1 MSFDQFRWGCA
12 LAAVLALGSLTLA
25 GQGEDGMNHK
35 NQQVIR
41 RTRGDGRW
49 FPDDK
54 AALSKMI
61 NEYIDAAQVSPI
73 KGRIIGAISPHAGYV
88 YSGPIAGY
96 VFRALREQARKGE
109 APDTV
114 VILGLS
120 HQGGCRGVAL
130 MDGDAV
136 RSPLG
141 ETALDKDAAALLASN
156 RPSIYLDY
164 APHNGEHSAENQIP
178 FVQTV
183 LPGAR
188 LVVGLIG
195 DHEAK
200 TFDELSAGLL
210 ELAKKRKL
218 LVIAS
223 SDLLHDPDYNHV
235 TQTDQASLK
244 NVAAMKTQELLDRW
258 SYDNQIFCGMSAVNA
273 TMRFVEKQGCREGI
287 VLRYSNTGD
296 DHPDSRGKWV
306 VGYGAV
312 VFPLPAPRG
321 AAARP

>member
-1 MSFDQFRWGCA
+1 
-12 LAAVLALGSLTLA
+12 
-25 GQGEDGMNHK
+25 MNHK

-41 RTRGDGRW
+41 RTHGDGRW
-49 FPDDK
+49 FPGDK
-54 AALSKMI
+54 AALGKMI
-61 NEYIDAAQVSPI
+61 NEYIGAAQVSPI
-73 KGRIIGAISPHAGYV
+73 KGRIIGAISPHAGYI

-96 VFRALREQARKGE
+96 VFRVIKDQAAKGE

-130 MDGDAV
+130 MDGDAI

-141 ETALDKDAAALLASN
+141 ETALDKDAAALLTSN
-156 RPSIYLDY
+156 RPSVCLNY

-178 FVQTV
+178 FVQSA
-183 LPGAR
+183 LPNAR

-195 DHEAK
+195 DHEAE
-200 TFDELSAGLL
+200 TFNELSVGLG

-223 SDLLHDPDYNHV
+223 SDLLHDPDYSRV
-235 TQTDQASLK
+235 TRTDQASLK
-244 NVAAMKTQELLDRW
+244 NVAAMKTQELLERW
-258 SYDNQIFCGMSAVNA
+258 SYENQIFCGMSAVVV

-287 VLRYSNTGD
+287 VLRYRNTGD
-296 DHPDSRGKWV
+296 DHPDSRGNWV

-312 VFPLPAPRG
+312 VFPMPAPGNR
-321 AAARP
+321 

>member
-1 MSFDQFRWGCA
+1 MRFVQFRWGCA
-12 LAAVLALGSLTLA
+12 LAVALALGGLTLS
-25 GQGEDGMNHK
+25 GYGKDGMNHK
-35 NQQVIR
+35 NQQVVR
-41 RTRGDGRW
+41 RTHGDGRW
-49 FPDDK
+49 FPGDK

-61 NEYIDAAQVSPI
+61 NAYISAARVSPI
-73 KGRIIGAISPHAGYV
+73 KGRIIGAISPHAGYI

-96 VFRALREQARKGE
+96 VFRVIKEQAAKGE

-141 ETALDKDAAALLASN
+141 EMALDKDAAALLTSN

-178 FVQTV
+178 FVQSV

-195 DHEAK
+195 DHDPK
-200 TFDELSAGLL
+200 TFDELSAGLI
-210 ELAKKRKL
+210 ELAKVKKI

-223 SDLLHDPDYNHV
+223 SDLLHDPDYNRV

-244 NVAAMKTQELLDRW
+244 NVAAMQTQELLKRW
-258 SYDNQIFCGMSAVNA
+258 SYENQIFCGMSAVA
-273 TMRFVEKQGCREGI
+273 MTMRFVEKQGCREGI
-287 VLRYSNTGD
+287 VLRYRNTGD
-296 DHPDSRGKWV
+296 DHPDSRGNWV

-312 VFPLPAPRG
+312 VFPLPD
-321 AAARP
+321 

>member
-1 MSFDQFRWGCA
+1 M
-12 LAAVLALGSLTLA
+12 AAAMALGGLTLS
-25 GQGEDGMNHK
+25 GYGEDGMNQK
-35 NQQVIR
+35 NQQVVR
-41 RTRGDGRW
+41 RTHGDGRW
-49 FPDDK
+49 FPGDK
-54 AALSKMI
+54 AALSKVI
-61 NEYIDAAQVSPI
+61 NEYVGAAKVSPI

-88 YSGPIAGY
+88 YSGAIAGY
-96 VFRALREQARKGE
+96 VFRVIKEQAAKGE

-130 MDGDAV
+130 MDGDAI

-141 ETALDKDAAALLASN
+141 ETALDKEAALLLTSN
-156 RPSIYLDY
+156 RPSIMLDY

-183 LPGAR
+183 LPNAR

-195 DHEAK
+195 DHDPK
-200 TFDELSAGLL
+200 TFDELSAGLG

-223 SDLLHDPDYNHV
+223 SDLLHDPDYNRV

-244 NVAAMKTQELLDRW
+244 NVASLQTQELLKCW
-258 SYDNQIFCGMSAVNA
+258 SYENQIFCGMSAVA
-273 TMRFVEKQGCREGI
+273 VTMRFVEKQGCREGI
-287 VLRYSNTGD
+287 VLRYRNTGD
-296 DHPDSRGKWV
+296 DHPDSRGNWV

-312 VFPLPAPRG
+312 VFPLPVPGSR
-321 AAARP
+321 

>member
-1 MSFDQFRWGCA
+1 MRLVQFQWGCVC
-12 LAAVLALGSLTLA
+12 AVAVTLCGLTLF
-25 GQGEDGMNHK
+25 GYEEDAMNQK
-35 NQQVIR
+35 NQQVVR
-41 RTRGDGRW
+41 RTHGDGRW
-49 FPDDK
+49 FPGDK

-61 NEYIDAAQVSPI
+61 NEYVGAAKVSPI
-73 KGRIIGAISPHAGYV
+73 KGRIIGAISPHAGYI

-96 VFRALREQARKGE
+96 VFRVIKEQAAKSE

-130 MDGDAV
+130 MDGDAI

-141 ETALDKDAAALLASN
+141 ETALDKDAAALLTSN

-178 FVQTV
+178 FVQAV
-183 LPGAR
+183 LPSAR

-195 DHEAK
+195 DHDPK
-200 TFDELSAGLL
+200 TLNEIVGGLV
-210 ELAKKRKL
+210 ELAKAKRI

-223 SDLLHDPDYNHV
+223 SDMLHDPDYNRV

-244 NVAAMKTQELLDRW
+244 NVAVMKTQELLERW
-258 SYDNQIFCGMSAVNA
+258 SYENQIFCGMSAVA
-273 TMRFVEKQGCREGI
+273 VTMRFMEKQGCREGI
-287 VLRYSNTGD
+287 VLRYRNTGD
-296 DHPDSRGKWV
+296 DHPDSRGNWV

-312 VFPLPAPRG
+312 VFPLPAPGSR
-321 AAARP
+321 

>member
-1 MSFDQFRWGCA
+1 MIRLDPFSLGCT
-12 LAAVLALGSLTLA
+12 LAAVVMLCGITLS
-25 GQGEDGMNHK
+25 GYGKDGMNHK
-35 NQQVIR
+35 NQQVVR
-41 RTRGDGRW
+41 RTHGDGRW
-49 FPDDK
+49 FPGDK
-54 AALSKMI
+54 AALSKAI
-61 NEYIDAAQVSPI
+61 NEYISAAKVSPV

-88 YSGPIAGY
+88 YSGAIAGH
-96 VFRALREQARKGE
+96 VFRVIKEQAAQGE

-114 VILGLS
+114 VILGLC

-141 ETALDKDAAALLASN
+141 ETALDKDAAALLISN
-156 RPSIYLDY
+156 RPSIFMDY

-178 FVQTV
+178 FIQSV
-183 LPGAR
+183 LPRAR

-195 DHEAK
+195 DHDPK
-200 TFDELSAGLL
+200 TFNELVNGLI
-210 ELAKKRKL
+210 ELAKVKKI

-223 SDLLHDPDYNHV
+223 SDMLHDPDYNRV

-244 NVAAMKTQELLDRW
+244 NVVAMQTQELLKRW
-258 SYDNQIFCGMSAVNA
+258 SYENQIFCGMSAVVV

-287 VLRYSNTGD
+287 VLRYRNTGD
-296 DHPDSRGKWV
+296 DHPDSRGNWV

-312 VFPLPAPRG
+312 IFPLPATGGR
-321 AAARP
+321 

>member
-1 MSFDQFRWGCA
+1 MRLDPFRWGCA
-12 LAAVLALGSLTLA
+12 FAAALMLGGLILS
-25 GQGEDGMNHK
+25 GYGKDGMNHK
-35 NQQVIR
+35 NQQVVR
-41 RTRGDGRW
+41 RTHGDGRW
-49 FPDDK
+49 FPGDK

-61 NEYIDAAQVSPI
+61 DEYIGAAQVSPV
-73 KGRIIGAISPHAGYV
+73 KGRIIGAISPHAGYI
-88 YSGPIAGY
+88 YSGAIAGY
-96 VFRALREQARKGE
+96 VFRVIKEQAAKGE

-130 MDGDAV
+130 MDGDVV

-141 ETALDKDAAALLASN
+141 ETALDKDAAALLTSN

-178 FVQTV
+178 FVQSV
-183 LPGAR
+183 LPGVR

-195 DHEAK
+195 DHDPK
-200 TFDELSAGLL
+200 TFNELSAGLG

-223 SDLLHDPDYNHV
+223 SDLLHDPDYNRV

-244 NVAAMKTQELLDRW
+244 HVAAMQTHELLERW
-258 SYDNQIFCGMSAVNA
+258 SYENQIFCGMSAVA
-273 TMRFVEKQGCREGI
+273 VTMRFVEKQGCREGI
-287 VLRYSNTGD
+287 VLRYRNTGD
-296 DHPDSRGKWV
+296 DHPDSRGNWV

-312 VFPLPAPRG
+312 VFPLPVPGHR
-321 AAARP
+321 

>member
-1 MSFDQFRWGCA
+1 
-12 LAAVLALGSLTLA
+12 
-25 GQGEDGMNHK
+25 MNQK
-35 NQQVIR
+35 SQQIVR
-41 RTRGDGRW
+41 RTRGDNRW
-49 FPDDK
+49 FPGDK

-61 NEYIDAAQVSPI
+61 NAFIGAARVSPV
-73 KGRIIGAISPHAGYV
+73 KGRIIGAISPHAGYI

-96 VFRALREQARKGE
+96 VFRVIKEQAVMGA

-120 HQGGCRGVAL
+120 HQGQCRGVAL
-130 MDGDAV
+130 MDGDAI

-141 ETALDKDAAALLASN
+141 ETALDKEAAALLTSN
-156 RPSIYLDY
+156 RPSIYMDY

-178 FVQTV
+178 FVQAV

-195 DHEAK
+195 DHDPQTLGEMVG
-200 TFDELSAGLL
+200 GLV
-210 ELAKKRKL
+210 ELAKVKKI

-223 SDLLHDPDYNHV
+223 SDMLHDPDYSLV
-235 TQTDQASLK
+235 TRTDRASLQ
-244 NVAAMKTQELLDRW
+244 NVAAMQTQALLKSW
-258 SYDNQIFCGMSAVNA
+258 SCDNQIFCGMSAITV

-287 VLRYSNTGD
+287 VLRYRNSGD
-296 DHPDSRGKWV
+296 DHPESRGNWV

-312 VFPLPAPRG
+312 VFPQPP
-321 AAARP
+321 AAACR

>member
-1 MSFDQFRWGCA
+1 MRFDPFRWGCA
-12 LAAVLALGSLTLA
+12 FAAAVTLC
-25 GQGEDGMNHK
+25 GLILSGYGKDDMNHK
-35 NQQVIR
+35 NQQVVR

-49 FPDDK
+49 FPGDK

-61 NEYIDAAQVSPI
+61 NEYIGAAQVSPV
-73 KGRIIGAISPHAGYV
+73 KGRIIGAISPHAGYI

-96 VFRALREQARKGE
+96 VFRVIKEQAAKGE

-120 HQGGCRGVAL
+120 HQGGFRGVAL
-130 MDGDAV
+130 MDGDAI
-136 RSPLG
+136 RSSLG
-141 ETALDKDAAALLASN
+141 ETALDKDAAALLTSN

-178 FVQTV
+178 FVQSV

-195 DHEAK
+195 DHDPK
-200 TFDELSAGLL
+200 TFNELSAGLG

-223 SDLLHDPDYNHV
+223 SDLLHDPDYNRV
-235 TQTDQASLK
+235 TQTDHASLK
-244 NVAAMKTQELLDRW
+244 NVAAMKTHELLERW
-258 SYDNQIFCGMSAVNA
+258 SYENQIFCGMSAVA
-273 TMRFVEKQGCREGI
+273 VTMRFVEKQGCREGI
-287 VLRYSNTGD
+287 VLRYRNTGD
-296 DHPDSRGKWV
+296 DHPDSRGNWV

-312 VFPLPAPRG
+312 VFPLPAAGSR
-321 AAARP
+321 

>member
-1 MSFDQFRWGCA
+1 MRLDQFRWGFTF
-12 LAAVLALGSLTLA
+12 AAELTLC
-25 GQGEDGMNHK
+25 GLTLSGYGKDGMNHK
-35 NQQVIR
+35 NQQVVR
-41 RTRGDGRW
+41 RTHGDGRW

-54 AALSKMI
+54 ATLSKMI
-61 NEYIDAAQVSPI
+61 NEYIGAAQVSPV

-96 VFRALREQARKGE
+96 VFRAIKDQVAKGE

-141 ETALDKDAAALLASN
+141 EMALDKDAAALLISN
-156 RPSIYLDY
+156 RPSICLDY

-178 FVQTV
+178 FVQSV
-183 LPGAR
+183 LPNAR

-195 DHEAK
+195 DHDPK
-200 TFDELSAGLL
+200 TFNELSAGLGD
-210 ELAKKRKL
+210 LAKKRKL

-223 SDLLHDPDYNHV
+223 SDLLHDPDYNRV
-235 TQTDQASLK
+235 TQTDRASLK
-244 NVAAMKTQELLDRW
+244 NVAAMQTKELLERW
-258 SYDNQIFCGMSAVNA
+258 SYENQIFCGMSALAV
-273 TMRFVEKQGCREGI
+273 TMRFVEGQGCHEGI
-287 VLRYSNTGD
+287 VLRYRNTGD
-296 DHPDSRGKWV
+296 DHIESRGNWV
-306 VGYGAV
+306 VGYAAV
-312 VFPLPAPRG
+312 VFPMPAPG
-321 AAARP
+321 AK

>member
-1 MSFDQFRWGCA
+1 
-12 LAAVLALGSLTLA
+12 
-25 GQGEDGMNHK
+25 MNHK
-35 NQQVIR
+35 NQQVVR

-49 FPDDK
+49 FPGDK
-54 AALSKMI
+54 ASLSKMI
-61 NEYIDAAQVSPI
+61 NEYVGAARVSPV
-73 KGRIIGAISPHAGYV
+73 KGRIIGAISPHAGYI

-96 VFRALREQARKGE
+96 VFRVIKEQAAKGE

-141 ETALDKDAAALLASN
+141 ETALDKDAAALLTSN

-178 FVQTV
+178 FVQSV
-183 LPGAR
+183 LPSAR

-195 DHEAK
+195 DHNPK
-200 TFDELSAGLL
+200 TFNELSVGLG

-223 SDLLHDPDYNHV
+223 SDLLHDPDYNRV

-244 NVAAMKTQELLDRW
+244 NVAAMKTQELLERW
-258 SYDNQIFCGMSAVNA
+258 SYENQIFCGMSAVA
-273 TMRFVEKQGCREGI
+273 VTMRFVEKQGCREGI
-287 VLRYSNTGD
+287 VLRYRNTGD
-296 DHPDSRGKWV
+296 DHPDSRGNWV

-312 VFPLPAPRG
+312 VFPLPVAP
-321 AAARP
+321 AVAK